1 MRKLKLSLDA
11 LRVATF
17 ATDAAGIAAG
27 TVNGHQ
33 TQPDSDGGACTGSR
47 CTYPVQLC
55 HPVNADE
62 KPAADRQ
69 KR

>member
-1 MRKLKLSLDA
+1 MRKLKLSLDD

-17 ATDAAGIAAG
+17 ETDAAGAG
-27 TVNGHQ
+27 NGMVYGHQ
-33 TQPDSDGGACTGSR
+33 TQPDTDGGACTGAR

-55 HPVNADE
+55 HPRKADE
-62 KPAADRQ
+62 KPADG